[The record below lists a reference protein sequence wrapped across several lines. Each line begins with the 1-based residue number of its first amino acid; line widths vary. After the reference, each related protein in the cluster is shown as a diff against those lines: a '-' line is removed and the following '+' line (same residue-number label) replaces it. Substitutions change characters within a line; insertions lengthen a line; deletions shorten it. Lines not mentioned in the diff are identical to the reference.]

1 MTVKDSFLHGPRS
14 RFTAVK
20 YMTGDKLVIALKDI
34 SVALGT
40 KTVAGIVSADKTSF
54 VPGSRAFISGVISLR
69 GEPVAVVS
77 LPKAFGQ
84 DAPAGAPGI
93 NKIIVVRDKSR
104 ILGLD
109 IGSSEIKFLWD
120 EEIKDAVTRPPEM
133 KFTKGVI
140 EFNGVKLH
148 LLDWEGLFAEAT
160 GMLSTSGA
168 HV

>member
-1 MTVKDSFLHGPRS
+1 
-14 RFTAVK
+14 
-20 YMTGDKLVIALKDI
+20 MTGDKLVIALKDI

-40 KTVAGIVSADKTSF
+40 KTVAGIVSAEKTSF
-54 VPGSRAFISGVISLR
+54 VPGSRGFINGVISLR

-77 LPKAFGQ
+77 LGRAFGQ
-84 DAPAGAPGI
+84 DAQYGAPGLH
-93 NKIIVVRDKSR
+93 KIIVVRDKAR

-109 IGSSEIKFLWD
+109 IGSSDVTFIWD

-140 EFNGVKLH
+140 EFNEWKLH

-160 GMLSTSGA
+160 GMLSTDGA

>member
-1 MTVKDSFLHGPRS
+1 
-14 RFTAVK
+14 
-20 YMTGDKLVIALKDI
+20 MTGDKLVIALKGI

-54 VPGSRAFISGVISLR
+54 VPGSKGFISGVISLR

-84 DAPAGAPGI
+84 DAEGGVTPFAGAQGLG
-93 NKIIVVRDKSR
+93 KIIVVRDKTR

-109 IGSSEIKFLWD
+109 IGSSEIKFIWD
-120 EEIKDAVTRPPEM
+120 EEIKDAVTRPPAL
-133 KFTKGVI
+133 KFTRGVI
-140 EFNGVKLH
+140 EFNGIKLH

-160 GMLSTSGA
+160 GMLSADGA